1 MKIMKVLGVV
11 VGVHVFALILI
22 FANPGCSSTSKPTPA
37 PVDTI
42 AKSEPAPAITVPGVG
57 PGGDSGAPAVS
68 AAPIMFNPDAPA
80 LAGGGGIR
88 FTPTRPGTAAASTL
102 VAEPVANV
110 TPASTYT
117 VTSGDSL
124 WSIAHKKNLAVA
136 ELAAANNL
144 GSSAVLHAGQKLLI
158 PGKSPAHATAPAA
171 AAPVAAKSGAAPKA
185 PADSV
190 KHTVKT
196 GETLSS
202 IAKNY
207 GVRQGDIAVANNIQ
221 DPQKIRAGME
231 LVIPGWKST
240 SEKNAKGPAGTSAS
254 KSSPAADSIA
264 SPSPSAAGQIPVIG
278 SGTTPPAIPVI
289 PVDAAP
295 PQPAKP

>member
-57 PGGDSGAPAVS
+57 PGGDSGSPAVS

-110 TPASTYT
+110 TPATTYT

-124 WSIAHKKNLAVA
+124 WSISHKKNLTVA

-158 PGKSPAHATAPAA
+158 PGKSPAHTAAPA
-171 AAPVAAKSGAAPKA
+171 AAPVAAKSVAATKA

-231 LVIPGWKST
+231 LVIPGWKAT
-240 SEKNAKGPAGTSAS
+240 SEKNGKTPAGASAS
-254 KSSPAADSIA
+254 KSAPAGDSNA
-264 SPSPSAAGQIPVIG
+264 SPSLSAAGQIPVIG
-278 SGTTPPAIPVI
+278 PGTTPTAIPVI
-289 PVDAAP
+289 PVDEAP

>member
-42 AKSEPAPAITVPGVG
+42 AKSEPAPAISVPGV
-57 PGGDSGAPAVS
+57 DSGSPAVS

-88 FTPTRPGTAAASTL
+88 FMPTRPGTAAASTL

-110 TPASTYT
+110 TPATTYT

-124 WSIAHKKNLAVA
+124 WSISHKKNLTVA

-144 GSSAVLHAGQKLLI
+144 GSSAMLHAGQKLII
-158 PGKSPAHATAPAA
+158 PGKSAAHAAGPAA
-171 AAPVAAKSGAAPKA
+171 AAPVAAKSVVAPKA

-231 LVIPGWKST
+231 LVIPGWKAT
-240 SEKNAKGPAGTSAS
+240 SEKNAKTPAGVSAS
-254 KSSPAADSIA
+254 KAAPAGDSKAPSP
-264 SPSPSAAGQIPVIG
+264 PSAASQIPVIG
-278 SGTTPPAIPVI
+278 PGTTPTEVPVI
-289 PVDAAP
+289 HVEEAP
-295 PQPAKP
+295 AQPTKP

>member
-22 FANPGCSSTSKPTPA
+22 FANPGCSSTSN
-37 PVDTI
+37 
-42 AKSEPAPAITVPGVG
+42 
-57 PGGDSGAPAVS
+57 
-68 AAPIMFNPDAPA
+68 PIMFNPDAPA

-124 WSIAHKKNLAVA
+124 WSIAHKKNLTVA

-158 PGKSPAHATAPAA
+158 PGKFPAHAAAPAAA
-171 AAPVAAKSGAAPKA
+171 AAPVAAKSVPAPKA

-231 LVIPGWKST
+231 LVIPGWRAT
-240 SEKNAKGPAGTSAS
+240 SEKNAKISAGTSAS
-254 KSSPAADSIA
+254 KAAPAGGSTASPAS
-264 SPSPSAAGQIPVIG
+264 SAAGQIPVIG
-278 SGTTPPAIPVI
+278 PGTTPTAIPVI
-289 PVDAAP
+289 PVDEAP
-295 PQPAKP
+295 PQQTKP